1 MPDRILFPLFGLIA
15 LAMIAVA
22 LVWPQGLG
30 ARSPGPLGHVPTQ
43 QTQAVVAARARAKQ
57 PPPELPMAPVT
68 SGANAAPA
76 PTPLPATSAS
86 PPAR

>member
-22 LVWPQGLG
+22 LIWPQGLG
-30 ARSPGPLGHVPTQ
+30 ARSPGPFGRVPTQ
-43 QTQAVVAARARAKQ
+43 QTQAVQDARARAKQ

-68 SGANAAPA
+68 SAPSPAPA
-76 PTPLPATSAS
+76 TTPAS